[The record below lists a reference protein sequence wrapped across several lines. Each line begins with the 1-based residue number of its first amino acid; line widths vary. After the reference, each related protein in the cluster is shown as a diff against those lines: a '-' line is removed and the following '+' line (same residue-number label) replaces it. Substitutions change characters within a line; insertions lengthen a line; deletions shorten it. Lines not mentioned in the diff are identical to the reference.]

1 MMRLASHR
9 FGPVPTDARLS
20 ALGYLPWQLIDGLGQ
35 QHRMGWVRPDLLTSD
50 LCHDLRQGTLPLAA
64 LPGLSS
70 RLQQSPAGQGWRN
83 EQFVLCNDV
92 GEPIV
97 DQRGQAVGL
106 ERSLFRPLG
115 LFYITVQLNLLTADG
130 RVWVAQR
137 AQHKAVDPGLWDAAV
152 AGGVAMGED
161 PLSALQRECWEEAG
175 LPQASLGAMEPLGSV
190 MVQRALGLDERQGL
204 QRELVMS
211 YRLTAPSD
219 WLPSNQDGEVQAF
232 ECVSLEDIWRRW
244 QLGQFNHEAAVGC
257 LDFLVPQPD

>member
-1 MMRLASHR
+1 MRLVSHR
-9 FGPVPTDARLS
+9 FGQVPTDDWLS
-20 ALGYLPWQLIDGLGQ
+20 ALGYWPWHLIDGLGQ
-35 QHRMGWVRPDLLTSD
+35 QHRMGWVRPDLLTSG
-50 LCHDLRQGTLPLAA
+50 LCDELRHDALQLAA
-64 LPGLSS
+64 LADLSS

-83 EQFVLCNDV
+83 EQFVLRNDV

-97 DQRGQAVGL
+97 DQHGQAVGL

-175 LPQASLGAMEPLGSV
+175 LPQSSLGAMESLGSV
-190 MVQRALGLDERQGL
+190 LVQRALGPDERQGL

-244 QLGQFNHEAAVGC
+244 RRGQFNHEAAVGC
-257 LDFLVPQPD
+257 LDFLAPQPG